1 MRPRCLEW
9 AGQRI
14 SALWLQESLEQI
26 QSCIQ
31 SPQLLQIT
39 PRCCCLPYV
48 TITPCICSGL
58 GPLFIVFC
66 SVRFLACLLHIFL
79 PSLFMNTNYMN
90 IDSVNTTLLSLLL
103 NSFDSISRYP
113 RIRPMFMIMNIF
125 GGSHF
130 EGWRHFRR
138 YTWLTDITVV
148 SCDRE

>member
-1 MRPRCLEW
+1 VNRPANQCTVTSRKFGADTKLY
-9 AGQRI
+9 
-14 SALWLQESLEQI
+14 
-26 QSCIQ
+26 
-31 SPQLLQIT
+31 PVTPIT
-39 PRCCCLPYV
+39 PRCCCVPYV

-103 NSFDSISRYP
+103 NSFGSISRYP

-130 EGWRHFRR
+130 EG
-138 YTWLTDITVV
+138 
-148 SCDRE
+148 